1 MLCDPD
7 RAQLARFTVDR
18 LHVANSQV
26 WGLALGPAVGCI
38 SHAIGC
44 GGETETWTS
53 KLLAFS
59 VVRLIDRRIASK
71 EAFGRIRYIT

>member
-18 LHVANSQV
+18 LHVANSQLL
-26 WGLALGPAVGCI
+26 GPALGPAVGCV

-44 GGETETWTS
+44 GGETEGWTP

-59 VVRLIDRRIASK
+59 VVCLIDRRVASK
-71 EAFGRIRYIT
+71 EAFGRISYIT